1 MQHCARARNISRCP
15 TRRLP
20 GPKRLLLG
28 LHVCRMLQTLHVCAA
43 GTCERGHACMQ
54 RCDEVGYMAIGLA
67 AAVPCVALPWA
78 LGGPE
83 RGKPLGQRYWVKANL
98 WVALFSFVGNYF
110 WTHYFYELLGAA
122 YTFPSWRLNGVR
134 GPPVFRAC
142 RSRSMR
148 CQRQCTPAWRHAVCG
163 VHARAW

>member
-1 MQHCARARNISRCP
+1 
-15 TRRLP
+15 
-20 GPKRLLLG
+20 
-28 LHVCRMLQTLHVCAA
+28 
-43 GTCERGHACMQ
+43 
-54 RCDEVGYMAIGLA
+54 MAIGLA

-134 GPPVFRAC
+134 GLPPPRCCGHSMPCQPWHHPTALHGGMRRAKDTRTC
-142 RSRSMR
+142 VNE
-148 CQRQCTPAWRHAVCG
+148 RQGACAPLCTPMALPPCHAVTLRPTHLSTDSAQRPYRPRYC
-163 VHARAW
+163 WTPL

>member
-1 MQHCARARNISRCP
+1 MQHCARARCTSGPRRRVPWAEALCSRGCMSAACSDSP
-15 TRRLP
+15 
-20 GPKRLLLG
+20 
-28 LHVCRMLQTLHVCAA
+28 HVCCRHLSD
-43 GTCERGHACMQ
+43 GRACMQ
-54 RCDEVGYMAIGLA
+54 RCDEAGYMAIGLA

-83 RGKPLGQRYWVKANL
+83 RGKPLAQRYWVKANL

-134 GPPVFRAC
+134 GPPVLC
-142 RSRSMR
+142 VTCLYSMC
-148 CQRQCTPAWRHAVCG
+148 CQPQCTLHGGMRSAG
-163 VHARAW
+163 VV

>member
-1 MQHCARARNISRCP
+1 
-15 TRRLP
+15 
-20 GPKRLLLG
+20 
-28 LHVCRMLQTLHVCAA
+28 
-43 GTCERGHACMQ
+43 
-54 RCDEVGYMAIGLA
+54 MAIGLA

-83 RGKPLGQRYWVKANL
+83 RSKPLGQRYWVKANL

-134 GPPVFRAC
+134 GRACVRAC
-142 RSRSMR
+142 RSHSMCCQTHPCHGGMR
-148 CQRQCTPAWRHAVCG
+148 CAGGICGLEKTESRGACTSMALPVWYAAP
-163 VHARAW
+163 